1 MLSHLLDVA
10 YQAWSRRSGA
20 LKGGVT
26 VRQRNCRG
34 TRGGINRMTPDTAS
48 GPGDLAGRRR
58 LRADQARLVADV
70 IRQQILRGTYSAL
83 PDERSLGE
91 EFNASRNTIRDALDL
106 LRADGLIE
114 RQPGVGTVV
123 VGRKYAHGLDRLMGL
138 AETLHEHGTITNE
151 VRTATVIDAPATV
164 AQRLECVRAV
174 YIERL
179 RMLNDLPLSLDLT
192 YLPVDIG
199 EPLLAED
206 LRNRDIFG
214 LIEQVHG
221 QPLGVAEIGM
231 EAVNAD
237 PHSAMILQVPRGS
250 ALLLVERLSHFGCG
264 RPIDLE
270 FIRFRGD
277 RLTIRAHVSR
287 G

>member
-1 MLSHLLDVA
+1 
-10 YQAWSRRSGA
+10 
-20 LKGGVT
+20 
-26 VRQRNCRG
+26 
-34 TRGGINRMTPDTAS
+34 MTPDTAS